1 MIARPFVIAHR
12 AGNDLDALGRAAELG
27 LPWVE
32 ADLRL
37 FRGRIEVRHL
47 KTLGPVRV
55 LWDRWFLAPRSTG
68 RLLLGELL
76 AAAPRGTGTQL
87 VLDLK
92 GPDAR
97 LGRRVVDALRAE
109 PDLRPI
115 TVCARSWRQLRHFR
129 DEPGV
134 RLLHSVGSAG
144 QLRRVL
150 RGGDRLEGV
159 SIHARLLT
167 RETAARLRE
176 RADLLVSWP
185 VNTLEEARRLLALG
199 VDGLITDEPE
209 RLAAALGR

>member
-1 MIARPFVIAHR
+1 MIARPFLIAHR
-12 AGNDLDALGRAAELG
+12 AGNDLDALRRANGLG

-55 LWDRWFLAPRSTG
+55 LWDRWFLAPRSTP

-76 AAAPRGTGTQL
+76 SAVGGDTEL

-92 GPDAR
+92 GPDPR
-97 LGRRVVDALRAE
+97 LGRRVLAALRAG
-109 PDLRPI
+109 PAARRV
-115 TVCARSWRQLRHFR
+115 TVCSRSWRQLRRFR
-129 DEPGV
+129 GEPGV
-134 RLLHSVGSAG
+134 RVLHSVGSPR
-144 QLRRVL
+144 QLRRLL
-150 RGGDRLEGV
+150 RRARGRRLEGV
-159 SIHARLLT
+159 SVHARLLT
-167 RETAARLRE
+167 PETAARLRE

-199 VDGLITDEPE
+199 VDGLISDEPE
-209 RLAAALGR
+209 RLAAGLGR